1 MNLSG
6 FSEQVAVVT
15 GASSG
20 LGRATALELA
30 RLGAMV
36 VVNHP
41 PRLGSGEKAAAV
53 VSEISASGGRDRKSV
68 V

>member
-6 FSEQVAVVT
+6 FSGQVAVVT

-41 PRLGSGEKAAAV
+41 PRLGSGEKAAAR
-53 VSEISASGGRDRKSV
+53 IRWKICANGY
-68 V
+68 